1 MVRNLESCES
11 RDIAAA
17 ETVMI
22 FEDGRIGK
30 VSGLEDICG
39 AQTVQS
45 RTIYGRRSP
54 PQILLVIYVIIA
66 ESVSQAKEIRKINL
80 EIKA

>member
-1 MVRNLESCES
+1 MVGHLET
-11 RDIAAA
+11 DQGGNIAAA

-22 FEDGRIGK
+22 FQHRRIGK
-30 VSGLEDICG
+30 VGGLEDICRTQ
-39 AQTVQS
+39 AVQS
-45 RTIYGRRSP
+45 RTVYGRRCP

-80 EIKA
+80 KVKA